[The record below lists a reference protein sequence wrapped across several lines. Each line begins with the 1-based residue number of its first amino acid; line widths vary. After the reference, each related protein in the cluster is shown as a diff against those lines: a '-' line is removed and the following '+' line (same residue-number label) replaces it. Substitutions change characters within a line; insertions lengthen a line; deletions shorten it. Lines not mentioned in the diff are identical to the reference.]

1 MNDADDK
8 LLLETIVA
16 GDPQAF
22 RPFIRKYE
30 RLVGHIVSR
39 MVRNQADRED
49 IGQEIFVKIYRNL
62 PQFQFRSKIS
72 TWVAQIAYHT
82 CLNYLQKKRPTLLA
96 DISEDEEADPF
107 CSVPDKTPTP
117 DQWTENREMGRY
129 LQEAIQSLTPVYAT
143 VLTMFHVDEFKYQ
156 EIAEIMDLPEGTIK
170 SYLFRARKMVK
181 ERLVGSLLEEAI

>member
-8 LLLETIVA
+8 LLLETIVS

-22 RPFIRKYE
+22 RPFIQKYE

-39 MVRNQADRED
+39 MVRNRADRED
-49 IGQEIFVKIYRNL
+49 LGQEIFIKIYKSL

-82 CLNYLQKKRPTLLA
+82 CLNYLQKKRIALLA
-96 DISEDEEADPF
+96 DLSGEEEADPL
-107 CSVPDKTPTP
+107 SLVVDDMPRP

-129 LQEAIQSLTPVYAT
+129 MQAAMQSLAPAYAT
-143 VLTMFHVDEFKYQ
+143 VLTLYHVDELKYQ
-156 EIAEIMDLPEGTIK
+156 EIAQVMELPEGTIK

-181 ERLVGSLLEEAI
+181 ERLHGYLIEEVI